1 MGEIGGH
8 LVRLRTV
15 VKFFMVAL
23 LLIIGDDTASS
34 AFPVDITLIFVCW
47 ISFNYILIDAI
58 FRAST
63 PSVLVCFT
71 ARKNRFLN
79 DERRETLFLL
89 HSVGRALVKL
99 AHCGRSNWRQLAIR

>member
-8 LVRLRTV
+8 LVRLRAV
-15 VKFFMVAL
+15 VELFMVAL
-23 LLIIGDDTASS
+23 FLVVGDDTASGS
-34 AFPVDITLIFVCW
+34 LPVDITLIFVCW

-79 DERRETLFLL
+79 DE
-89 HSVGRALVKL
+89 
-99 AHCGRSNWRQLAIR
+99 